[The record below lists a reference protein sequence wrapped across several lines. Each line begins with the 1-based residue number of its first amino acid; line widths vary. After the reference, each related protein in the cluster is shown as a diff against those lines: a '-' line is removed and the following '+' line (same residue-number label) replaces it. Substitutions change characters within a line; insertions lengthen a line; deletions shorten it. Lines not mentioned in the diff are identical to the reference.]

1 MQIPI
6 LNGIYADTAANFRT
20 RYPRNMVPVPKGT
33 GISEGYL
40 RPADGIEQIGTGPG
54 ADRGGI
60 NWQGQH
66 YRVMGTKLVRV
77 SALGTVTVIGDVTA
91 GGPVTLDYSFDR
103 LGIASGGRL
112 YYCDGGAVTQVTD
125 PDLGTVLDATF
136 IGGYWLTTD
145 GENLVVTELTD
156 PYAVNPLKY
165 GSSEADP
172 DAVVAVDQ
180 LRNEAYAFNRHTIE
194 VFQNVGGSNFPF
206 QRIDGAQ
213 VTRGLIGTHA
223 YAKFLETFAFL
234 GGGRNEAPAVWLLGA
249 GSTRKL
255 STREIDQVLATYTEA
270 QLSGVV
276 VETRLDNGH
285 QHLLIH
291 LPDTCWVYDAA
302 ASEVVGEP
310 VWFELTT
317 SIVGSGQYRARGLVW
332 VHDHWHVAD
341 PVNGRIGRMVDDVST
356 HYGETIGWDFG
367 TLMLYNDG
375 RGAIV
380 HQLELVALPGRVAIG
395 ADPVI
400 WASYSLD
407 GETYS
412 QERPISV
419 GGAGERNKR
428 LVWRR
433 LGHMR
438 NYRIQRFRGTSDARV
453 SVARLEAQLEPL
465 NG

>member
-6 LNGIYADTAANFRT
+6 LSGIYASDIGEFRT
-20 RYPRNMVPVPKGT
+20 RYPRNYVPVPKGT
-33 GISEGYL
+33 GLSEGYL

-54 ADRGGI
+54 ADRGSI
-60 NWQGQH
+60 RWNDQH

-77 SALGTVTVIGDVTA
+77 SAPGTVTVLGDVGP
-91 GGPVTLDYSFDR
+91 GGPVSMDYSFDL

-112 YYCDGGAVTQVTD
+112 YYCDGSTVTQVTD
-125 PDLGTVLDATF
+125 PDLGTVLDVWH
-136 IGGYWLTTD
+136 IGGYWMTTD

-156 PYAVNPLKY
+156 PYSVNPLKY

-172 DAVVAVDQ
+172 DPVKAGDQ
-180 LRNEAYAFNRHTIE
+180 LRGEAYAFNRHTIQ
-194 VFQNVGGSNFPF
+194 VFENVGGNGFPF
-206 QRIDGAQ
+206 QTIDGAQ
-213 VTRGLIGTHA
+213 VTRGIIGTHA
-223 YAKFLETFAFL
+223 YAKFLETFAFV
-234 GGGRNEAPAVWLLGA
+234 GSGRNEAPAVWLMGA
-249 GSTRKL
+249 GTTRKL
-255 STREIDQVLATYTEA
+255 STREIDQILATYTEA

-276 VETRLDNGH
+276 VEARADRGH

-332 VHDHWHVAD
+332 VHDAWHVAD

-356 HYGETIGWDFG
+356 HYGSTIGWEFG
-367 TLMLYNDG
+367 TLMLYNEG

-395 ADPVI
+395 ADPTI
-400 WASYSLD
+400 WTSHSVD

-419 GGAGERNKR
+419 GEAGERAKR

-438 NYRIQRFRGTSDARV
+438 NYRIQRFRGTSDARL
-453 SVARLEAQLEPL
+453 SIARLEAQMEPL